1 MTFNN
6 LLMEIQFLAGE
17 FGMLGQAQ
25 KLVGLSRFI
34 GSQYLCFK
42 MREKDS
48 SDPLFYNVCNLNSIF
63 EESTNQPLYF
73 IFSIIMIQH
82 CFGQT
87 RLFHYQM
94 VRYYSL

>member
-1 MTFNN
+1 MTFND

-25 KLVGLSRFI
+25 KLVGLSRFT

-48 SDPLFYNVCNLNSIF
+48 SDPLFLLRDAGYKVLDIDIIVSGIYTDFVTDWSI
-63 EESTNQPLYF
+63 
-73 IFSIIMIQH
+73 
-82 CFGQT
+82 
-87 RLFHYQM
+87 RLH
-94 VRYYSL
+94 VI

>member
-25 KLVGLSRFI
+25 KLVGLSRFT

-42 MREKDS
+42 ISMTTT
-48 SDPLFYNVCNLNSIF
+48 
-63 EESTNQPLYF
+63 ST
-73 IFSIIMIQH
+73 II
-82 CFGQT
+82 
-87 RLFHYQM
+87 
-94 VRYYSL
+94 